1 MPNRKSIPHIGGAD
15 RVPDDRLGEQGQS
28 VTTEPTRVV
37 LVQCTS
43 AKRDEEAAA
52 RVLYDESSYFRKQR
66 TYAQTADRW
75 FIQSAE
81 HGLVDPDTRLEPYDT
96 RPSDRDDVDAWA
108 EGIAADLVDA
118 VGTNAVVE
126 VLGGK
131 AYADPL
137 TPALE
142 ARGVD
147 VLEPLRGQRIGKRQ
161 STLDTMATRSL
172 GEFA

>member
-1 MPNRKSIPHIGGAD
+1 MTDTQSGLGGAD
-15 RVPDDRLGEQGQS
+15 RVPDERLGEQGQP
-28 VTTEPTRVV
+28 VTNDPTHVV

-52 RVLYDESSYFRKQR
+52 RVLYDPSSYFRKQR
-66 TYAQTADRW
+66 TYAEATADRW

-81 HGLVDPDTRLEPYDT
+81 HGLIAPEDRLAPYDT
-96 RPSDRDDVDAWA
+96 RPGDLDDVDEWA
-108 EGIAADLVDA
+108 DEIAADLA
-118 VGTNAVVE
+118 ETVGTNAVVE
-126 VLGGK
+126 ILGGK

-142 ARGVD
+142 AYGMD
-147 VLEPLRGQRIGKRQ
+147 VHEPLRGQRIGTRQ